1 MNKTSWII
9 GGSSGIGA
17 ALALELSKNGESV
30 CISSRSLDSLRQKA
44 IDISNQTG
52 NYIHHVNAD
61 VSSYEQVSQAARDII
76 AKYEKIDRVIFM
88 AGIYEPMKT
97 DCMDPSF
104 TAKIIEINLTGAFN
118 TVNSVLSIMKRQGF
132 GQIAICASL
141 SGYIGLPNAQPYA
154 STKAALINLAET
166 LRIDLKNE
174 IDIKLINPGFVSTRL
189 TDKNSFRMPGLMTP
203 KEAAIIIS
211 DGLNSKKFEIHFPR
225 RLSLILKFL
234 SILPYF
240 TSSICL
246 KMLKL
251 K

>member
-17 ALALELSKNGESV
+17 ALALELSKNGENV
-30 CISSRSLDSLRQKA
+30 CISSSSSDSLRQKA
-44 IDISNQTG
+44 IEISNQTG
-52 NYIHHVNAD
+52 KYIHHVNAD

-97 DCMDPSF
+97 DCMDPSLS
-104 TAKIIEINLTGAFN
+104 AKIIEVNLTGAFN
-118 TVNSVLSIMKRQGF
+118 TINSVLSIMKRQGF

-203 KEAAIIIS
+203 KEAAIIICN
-211 DGLNSKKFEIHFPR
+211 GLNSKKFEIHFPK